1 MSRESHKIASIAL
14 DLEKLHDKGYTLLP
28 EEY

>member
-1 MSRESHKIASIAL
+1 MSRESHKIARIAL
-14 DLEKLHDKGYTLLP
+14 DLEKLHNKGYTFLP